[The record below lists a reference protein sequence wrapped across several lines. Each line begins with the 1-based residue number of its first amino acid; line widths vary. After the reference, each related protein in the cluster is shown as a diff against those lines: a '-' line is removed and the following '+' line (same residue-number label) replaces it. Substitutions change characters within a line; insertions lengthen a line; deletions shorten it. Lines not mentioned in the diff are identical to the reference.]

1 MRSGNK
7 KPSATLL
14 GFISS
19 APSVH
24 ERLALGIR
32 PPSPETRQR
41 QMSEVIRTLEGDMAA
56 SFEIGKA

>member
-7 KPSATLL
+7 KPSTTLL
-14 GFISS
+14 NFIGS

-56 SFEIGKA
+56 SFEIRKV